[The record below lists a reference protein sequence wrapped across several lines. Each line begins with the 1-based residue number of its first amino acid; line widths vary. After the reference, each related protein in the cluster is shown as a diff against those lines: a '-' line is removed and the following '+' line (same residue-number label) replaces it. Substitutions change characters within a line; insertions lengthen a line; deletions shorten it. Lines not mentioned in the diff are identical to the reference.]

1 MRFLVL
7 LFLLTSFSI
16 NSQERI
22 FEFESIDV
30 RTPTGWDIKK
40 VNGEVVFYED
50 RETNTISIITEHRN
64 NKMYVK
70 SNQIFVRQYNFLY
83 TLVDDYGNESSV
95 RIILTNQSWDNI
107 TFYFYSN
114 RPGEK
119 YFRLLL
125 KRDIIK
131 KNKKIFDFFMN
142 FS

>member
-1 MRFLVL
+1 MKQLILIFIILI
-7 LFLLTSFSI
+7 SSI
-16 NSQERI
+16 ASSQERI

-30 RTPTGWDIKK
+30 RTSTGWDIKK

-50 RETNTISIITEHRN
+50 RKTNTISIITESRN
-64 NKMYVK
+64 NLMYVK

-95 RIILTNQSWDNI
+95 RIVLTNQSWDNI

-125 KRDIIK
+125 KRVK
-131 KNKKIFDFFMN
+131 
-142 FS
+142 